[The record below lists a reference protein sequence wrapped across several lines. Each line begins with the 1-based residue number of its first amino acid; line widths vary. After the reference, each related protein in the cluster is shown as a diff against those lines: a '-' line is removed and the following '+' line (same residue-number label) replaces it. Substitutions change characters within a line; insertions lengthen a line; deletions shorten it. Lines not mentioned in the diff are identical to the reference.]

1 MNAKL
6 EVTIYSDGACWGN
19 PGPGGWAAILI
30 SGAKKKEISGAQPQT
45 TNNRMEITAAL
56 EALRT
61 LRKPSVVHIFT
72 DSSYLVN
79 AATTWMPGWKARGW
93 RRKEGVLL
101 NADLWQ
107 ELDEVMSK
115 HQIQWTWVKGHA
127 GNRYNERADALA
139 NEAIRKLGL
148 DQAGG

>member
-1 MNAKL
+1 MNRKP

-30 SGAKKKEISGAQPQT
+30 SGTKKKEISGAQPQT

-56 EALRT
+56 EALRA

-72 DSSYLVN
+72 NSSYLVN

>member
-1 MNAKL
+1 VNGKPD
-6 EVTIYSDGACWGN
+6 VTIYSDGACWGN
-19 PGPGGWAAILI
+19 PGPGGWAAILL
-30 SGAKKKEISGAQPQT
+30 SGTKKKEISGAQPQT

-61 LRKPSVVHIFT
+61 LRKPSVVQIFT

-79 AATTWMPGWKARGW
+79 AATTWMSGWKARGW

-139 NEAIRKLGL
+139 NEAIRKLRL